1 MLVYLWP
8 EGTFLLMID
17 GFMPGRSFKFLQARG
32 PGQLWCEQKTSCALP
47 AQFQIAGVAPGV
59 QDGDSVGAVAQQPKL
74 AAIRSVFTLWLVGGD
89 KIVTWG
95 NRDYGGDSSRDEL
108 RNVQQISCTG
118 GAYAAILADGSVV
131 AWGDPYYG
139 GDCSGV
145 QDELRNVQQIYLWH
159 MEGFCCDFGRW
170 KRGDMGLSRPW
181 WWLLR
186 SPRWAQECS
195 TDLFVAH
202 GGLLLRFWQM
212 EAWWHGAVQTVVVTA
227 PQSKMSSGM
236 FNRFICGTWR
246 AFAAILADGSVA
258 TWGCPDRGGDCSA
271 FQDQLIYISAQVRAR
286 AVRANKK
293 CGCHIPV
300 LVAFVDFPAGCF
312 S

>member
-1 MLVYLWP
+1 
-8 EGTFLLMID
+8 MID

-181 WWLLR
+181 W
-186 SPRWAQECS
+186 
-195 TDLFVAH
+195 
-202 GGLLLRFWQM
+202 
-212 EAWWHGAVQTVVVTA
+212 
-227 PQSKMSSGM
+227 
-236 FNRFICGTWR
+236 
-246 AFAAILADGSVA
+246 
-258 TWGCPDRGGDCSA
+258 
-271 FQDQLIYISAQVRAR
+271 
-286 AVRANKK
+286 
-293 CGCHIPV
+293 
-300 LVAFVDFPAGCF
+300 
-312 S
+312 

>member
-1 MLVYLWP
+1 
-8 EGTFLLMID
+8 MID
-17 GFMPGRSFKFLQARG
+17 GFMPGRSFKFPQARG
-32 PGQLWCEQKTSCALP
+32 PGQLWCEQKNIMCITGYKIV
-47 AQFQIAGVAPGV
+47 FQIAGVAPGV

-74 AAIRSVFTLWLVGGD
+74 VATRSAFTLWLVGGD

-95 NRDYGGDSSRDEL
+95 NRDYGGDSSRVQDQL

-145 QDELRNVQQIYLWH
+145 QDELRNVKQISCAGGAYAAILADGSIVAW
-159 MEGFCCDFGRW
+159 
-170 KRGDMGLSRPW
+170 GDPYYGGDCSGVQDE
-181 WWLLR
+181 LR
-186 SPRWAQECS
+186 NVKQISCA
-195 TDLFVAH
+195 
-202 GGLLLRFWQM
+202 GG
-212 EAWWHGAVQTVVVTA
+212 AY
-227 PQSKMSSGM
+227 
-236 FNRFICGTWR
+236 
-246 AFAAILADGSVA
+246 AAILADGSVV
-258 TWGCPDRGGDCSA
+258 TWGCPDPGGDCSA
-271 FQDQLIYISAQVRAR
+271 VQDQLIYISTQVRAR